1 MIPFSSSV
9 KDLGLLIDQHLTWHP
24 QVNDVS
30 RKIFFKIHSLK
41 RLQKFLPLQT
51 KAHICQTLLLP
62 ILDYGD
68 VCYLDLSEQLLD
80 KLERLQNL
88 CIRFIFGLRKY
99 DHISEYRS
107 RLKWVEIRDR
117 RNLHLL
123 TLLYNIL
130 NYPRFPTYLRS
141 RFQYLAEHG
150 RELRSKDENTL
161 LIPQHRT
168 VFYGESF
175 TVRAS
180 RLWNQVDT
188 YIRSAPS
195 VSVFKNRLKSHYLT

>member
-1 MIPFSSSV
+1 MTLVVRFSSKYTLWKGS
-9 KDLGLLIDQHLTWHP
+9 KNSSYFKP
-24 QVNDVS
+24 
-30 RKIFFKIHSLK
+30 KPIFV
-41 RLQKFLPLQT
+41 
-51 KAHICQTLLLP
+51 TLLLP

-68 VCYLDLSEQLLD
+68 VCDLDLSEQLLD

-141 RFQYLAEHG
+141 RFHYLAEHG

-168 VFYGESF
+168 AFYGESF

-188 YIRSAPS
+188 SVRSAPS

>member
-1 MIPFSSSV
+1 MS
-9 KDLGLLIDQHLTWHP
+9 WHP

-130 NYPRFPTYLRS
+130 NYPRFLHIFDPGS
-141 RFQYLAEHG
+141 
-150 RELRSKDENTL
+150 N
-161 LIPQHRT
+161 I
-168 VFYGESF
+168 
-175 TVRAS
+175 
-180 RLWNQVDT
+180 
-188 YIRSAPS
+188 
-195 VSVFKNRLKSHYLT
+195 